1 MQDCTQKEKPIFNG
15 PICSICIAN
24 YNGVGVIE
32 ECLRSVM
39 DQDCSFPFEIIVH
52 DDASSDRSVELIR
65 RNFPNVILMA
75 SEENVGFCVSNN
87 RMVEKSRGK
96 YILILNN
103 DATLFSNALRTF
115 YEHAEFEKQPCI
127 HGIRQFDAATGE
139 LIDFGIFLDPFLNSI
154 PNQDLSRSDV
164 SMILG
169 ACLWVPRKIWEETG
183 GFPDW
188 FNTMHEDMY
197 ICCLARLYGYPVR
210 VIPKSGYRHWVG
222 KSLGGGR
229 IVQNRLS
236 TTLKRRALSERNR
249 LYVIALCYPAP
260 FVFIALP
267 LHILLLLLEGIF
279 ISVCKNNI
287 EILRSIYFY
296 SFKSLLANRAK
307 ILKTR
312 REIFQQN
319 HISRRN
325 FISFI
330 HFVPHKLRMLIRH
343 GIPEII

>member
-1 MQDCTQKEKPIFNG
+1 MQNYTQKVKPLFNG
-15 PICSICIAN
+15 PVCSICIAN

-39 DQDCSFPFEIIVH
+39 EQDCNSPFEIIVH

-65 RNFPNVILMA
+65 RNFPNVILIA
-75 SEENVGFCVSNN
+75 SEKNVGFCVSNN
-87 RMVEKSRGK
+87 RMVAKSRGK

-103 DATLFSNALRTF
+103 DAVLFSNALRTF
-115 YEHAEFEKQPCI
+115 YEYAESEKQPCI

-154 PNQDLSRSDV
+154 PNQDLSCSDV
-164 SMILG
+164 SMVLG

-183 GFPDW
+183 GFPHW
-188 FNTMHEDMY
+188 FTTMHEDMY

-210 VIPKSGYRHWVG
+210 VIPKSGYKHWVG
-222 KSLGGGR
+222 KSLGGGKIVENR
-229 IVQNRLS
+229 IS

-260 FVFIALP
+260 FFFIILP
-267 LHILLLLLEGIF
+267 LHILILLLEGIF
-279 ISVCKNNI
+279 ISFCKNNI

-296 SFKSLLANRAK
+296 SFKSLLVNRAK
-307 ILKTR
+307 IMKTR
-312 REIFQQN
+312 HEIFQKN

-330 HFVPHKLRMLIRH
+330 HFVPHKLRILIRH
-343 GIPEII
+343 GIPEVI